1 MAESFPAM
9 MLQKKLHTRLSAFGN
24 LSMLQLLQEQQALH
38 YELNKNISLQRRVT
52 LSQADEIQACRDT
65 IADLEKQLAEA
76 QGRSPT
82 KLAIV
87 PNFRL

>member
-9 MLQKKLHTRLSAFGN
+9 MPQKKLHTRLSAFGN

-38 YELNKNISLQRRVT
+38 YELNKNISLQRRIT

-65 IADLEKQLAEA
+65 IADMEKQLAEA
-76 QGRSPT
+76 HGRFPR

-87 PNFRL
+87 PNF